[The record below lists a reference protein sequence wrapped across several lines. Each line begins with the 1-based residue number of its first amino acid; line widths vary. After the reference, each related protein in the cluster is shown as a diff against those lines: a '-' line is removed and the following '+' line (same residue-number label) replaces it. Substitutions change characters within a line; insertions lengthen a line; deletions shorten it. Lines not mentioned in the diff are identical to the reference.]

1 MSNNVVDLLSA
12 RTRRQQAALTFETD
26 LEALLF
32 TASCIDE
39 LRKTAADGA
48 DLTTAHAR
56 MKLDQAAAV
65 VRACIRLHNRE
76 SETR

>member
-1 MSNNVVDLLSA
+1 MSGNVVDLLNA
-12 RTRRQQAALTFETD
+12 RTRRQQPALTFETD

-32 TASCIDE
+32 TAACVDE
-39 LRKTAADGA
+39 LRQAVADGA
-48 DLTTAHAR
+48 DLTREHAR

-65 VRACIRLHNRE
+65 IRACIRLHDRE